1 MSSLRSINLR
11 IWLPFLMLF
20 SMLVIQAF
28 VLSLA
33 YREINYKELLDGE
46 DQAQLYMRQL
56 KDIASELSAGPS
68 LKTVHDL
75 YASYF
80 SDTHVKNLI
89 LIDQTGHVLVVR
101 HVALEGKLISQI
113 LPQGFSMAA
122 IAKALQGKS
131 TVITDDK
138 HGQITSYSPVHL
150 EVKTGQ
156 LRKIRLGV
164 VVLDYDYSHERNN
177 ILAAVFDK
185 VGVEMVLMTLV
196 LLLLFALIHYYAVRP
211 LRGLIHASRR
221 LAKGEFGTPIQVSGH
236 GEIAVLAQEFNA
248 MSAKVEQA
256 LNAVQEREHFL
267 HTTLRSIG
275 DAVIVTDPHARVVQ
289 LNPVAE
295 KLTGWCNDEVQDK
308 KLSDIFSIYNALT
321 GKKMEDPVRRVIE
334 EGVVIGLAN
343 HTVLHS
349 RDGSEYQIADS
360 AAPIKNEQGEILG
373 IILVFR
379 NVTQQ
384 YQIEESLRRS
394 QKMEAMGQ
402 LSGGIAHDFN
412 NLLGIIIGYLD
423 FLENRFSDDEDE
435 SQWVKTASHATLR
448 CMDLTRQL
456 LAFSRRQSAEKKVV
470 NINKILKELETMISR
485 SVTPEVEVKY
495 FLGDDLWLTETDPGE
510 FQDAILN
517 LAINARDAMPDGGR
531 LLIETRNQYLDADYA
546 VLNPEIKAG
555 DYVRLIL
562 SDTGTGID
570 GETLKHIFEPFFTTK
585 PEGKGTGLG
594 MAMVYG
600 FVKRYGGHIQIYSES
615 GIGTSMH
622 VYLPRSRTSES
633 AIVVENISEANL
645 PGGRETILIVDDETD
660 LLQLAEYYLNDLG
673 YQTHLA
679 ENAVQALEILAK
691 EERIDLL
698 FSDVVMPGGM
708 NGYEL
713 AQQATEFWPHIKVL
727 LSSGFTLKTMT
738 HNGLARFAS
747 HLLAKPYRKAE
758 LARRIRLVLDED
770 IDSKIIAKA
779 NSAKDILQGRSILVV
794 DDDEDIRD
802 LFKLNLEGL
811 GCTVILACNGDE
823 AIALYQQSLNNN
835 EAIDAVVLD
844 LSLPG
849 GMGGAII
856 GDSILKLDSQARIIV
871 ASGDTEA
878 TEMTHYQEHGFSG
891 ALEKNFKR
899 ETIRQV
905 LEQVLSSH

>member
-11 IWLPFLMLF
+11 LWLPFLMLL

-33 YREINYKELLDGE
+33 YREINYNELHDGE
-46 DQAQLYMRQL
+46 NKAQLYTQQL
-56 KDIASELSAGPS
+56 KNIASELSAGLS
-68 LKTVHDL
+68 LKTVDDL
-75 YASYF
+75 YANYF
-80 SDTHVKNLI
+80 SDAHVKNLI
-89 LIDQTGHVLVVR
+89 LIDQSGHVLVVR
-101 HVALEGKLISQI
+101 HVALEGRLISQV
-113 LPQGFSMAA
+113 LPKGFSMAA
-122 IAKALQGKS
+122 IDKALRGKS
-131 TVITDDK
+131 TVITDDE
-138 HGQITSYSPVHL
+138 HGRITTYSPVHL

-164 VVLDYDYSHERNN
+164 IVLDYDYSRERNN
-177 ILAAVFDK
+177 MLAAVFDK
-185 VGVEMVLMTLV
+185 VGIEMALMTLV
-196 LLLLFALIHYYAVRP
+196 ILLLFALIHYYVVRP
-211 LRGLIHASRR
+211 LRGLIQASQR
-221 LAKGEFGTPIQVSGH
+221 LAKGEFSTPIQVSGY
-236 GEIAVLAQEFNA
+236 GEIAVLAQEFND

-267 HTTLRSIG
+267 HTTLISIG

-295 KLTGWCNDEVQDK
+295 KLTGWRNDEVQDK

-321 GKKMEDPVRRVIE
+321 HEKREDPVRRVIE

-423 FLENRFSDDEDE
+423 FLKNRFSDDEDE
-435 SQWVKTASHATLR
+435 SQWVKTARHATLR

-470 NINKILKELETMISR
+470 NINKVLKELETMISR
-485 SVTPEVEVKY
+485 SVTPEVEVTY
-495 FLGDDLWLTETDPGE
+495 FLADDLWLTETDPGE
-510 FQDAILN
+510 FQDTILN

-531 LLIETRNQYLDADYA
+531 LLLETRNQYLDADYA
-546 VLNPEIKAG
+546 VLNPEIEAG
-555 DYVRLIL
+555 DYVQLML

-594 MAMVYG
+594 MAMVYS
-600 FVKRYGGHIQIYSES
+600 FVKRYGGYIKIYSEP

-622 VYLPRSRTSES
+622 LYLPRSRASES
-633 AIVVENISEANL
+633 SIEIKHVDETDF
-645 PGGRETILIVDDETD
+645 PRGGETILIVDDETD

-679 ENAVQALEILAK
+679 GNAVQALEILAK

-727 LSSGFTLKTMT
+727 LSSGFTLKTMA

-747 HLLAKPYRKAE
+747 HLLAKPYRKAD
-758 LARRIRLVLDED
+758 LARRIRLVLDEG
-770 IDSKIIAKA
+770 IDSRIIADA
-779 NSAKDILQGRSILVV
+779 DSTKDILGGRSILVV
-794 DDDEDIRD
+794 DDEEDIRE

-811 GCTVILACNGDE
+811 GCKVILACNGDE
-823 AIALYQQSLNNN
+823 AISLYRQSLNDNKV
-835 EAIDAVVLD
+835 IDAVILD

-849 GMGGAII
+849 GMGGTII
-856 GDSILKLDSQARIIV
+856 GNSIHKLDPQARIIV

-878 TEMTHYQEHGFSG
+878 LEMMHYQEHGFSA

-899 ETIRQV
+899 KTIRQV
-905 LEQVLSSH
+905 LEQVLSSR